1 MSFLGNAAQR
11 RGIWTVWFFALVSW
25 ATFIIWEINRPIPEM
40 VVQSMRNPEPVK
52 LSAEVLPR
60 SSQNH
65 TSKSLTSGYQTSMD
79 EVSAYVLPTQKGHG
93 EKKNVK
99 KPSVRKININRA
111 TAEEL
116 RVLRGVGPVLSER
129 IVKYRNALGG
139 FARTD
144 QLYEVFGLD
153 SSVVDYNLDNLY
165 IDGRVG
171 TICVNTCSYLE
182 LVSHPYIGPREARAI
197 LGFVKEVR
205 PFSSTAEIEG
215 LNELSSDKFRKIVPY
230 LSIKEETPHSIK

>member
-1 MSFLGNAAQR
+1 MGS
-11 RGIWTVWFFALVSW
+11 
-25 ATFIIWEINRPIPEM
+25 PET
-40 VVQSMRNPEPVK
+40 VK
-52 LSAEVLPR
+52 LRAEVLPR
-60 SSQNH
+60 SYQNH
-65 TSKSLTSGYQTSMD
+65 TSKSLPSSVQGPEEENSD
-79 EVSAYVLPTQKGHG
+79 DDHPAKNRHG

-99 KPSVRKININRA
+99 KPSVKEININRA

-129 IVKYRNALGG
+129 IVKYRSALGG
-139 FARTD
+139 FARTN

-215 LNELSSDKFRKIVPY
+215 VNEISSDKFRKIVPY
-230 LSIKEETPHSIK
+230 LSIIEETPHSIK

>member
-1 MSFLGNAAQR
+1 M
-11 RGIWTVWFFALVSW
+11 
-25 ATFIIWEINRPIPEM
+25 PEV
-40 VVQSMRNPEPVK
+40 VVQSMGNSEPAK

-65 TSKSLTSGYQTSMD
+65 TSKSLTSGFQTPKE
-79 EVSAYVLPTQKGHG
+79 EVSNHVFPTKKRHG
-93 EKKNVK
+93 EKRSVE

-129 IVKYRNALGG
+129 IVKYRSALGG

-215 LNELSSDKFRKIVPY
+215 LNEISSDKFRKIVPY
-230 LSIKEETPHSIK
+230 LSIIEGTPHSIK